1 MEGDME
7 NKRQSASFSNN
18 VTQVITPERN
28 TRAESR
34 RTNHSRRDV
43 ETYDRNAAA
52 FATDEEKY
60 AFIIQWIKEQSDA
73 MELVTS
79 RSSKKNKSAAAIDG
93 EDGKKSCKEYDSGD
107 STKSDDNSDDSDD
120 RTAPCYSSDDG
131 DDNDDENNK
140 GSDGA
145 KVVTDKY
152 TEGIGYT
159 VSTSISISRP
169 KKRSRTTGDD
179 SDDDDD
185 DDEEEEKEEEEGT
198 KGHHTILGVVSLQ
211 RKVDMY
217 RFCKR
222 KSTHFETM
230 DFDDAYEFYKMRVKI
245 QKAVLEENPNFN
257 FEKDLN

>member
-1 MEGDME
+1 
-7 NKRQSASFSNN
+7 
-18 VTQVITPERN
+18 
-28 TRAESR
+28 
-34 RTNHSRRDV
+34 
-43 ETYDRNAAA
+43 
-52 FATDEEKY
+52 
-60 AFIIQWIKEQSDA
+60 

-93 EDGKKSCKEYDSGD
+93 EDGKKSYKEDGSGD

-131 DDNDDENNK
+131 DDGDDNDDEKNK

-145 KVVTDKY
+145 KVVNDKH
-152 TEGIGYT
+152 TKGIGHT

-169 KKRSRTTGDD
+169 EKRSRTTGDD
-179 SDDDDD
+179 DDDDVVD
-185 DDEEEEKEEEEGT
+185 EKEGT
-198 KGHHTILGVVSLQ
+198 NGNHTILGVVSLQ

-245 QKAVLEENPNFN
+245 QEAVLEADPNFN
-257 FEKDLN
+257 FDQDL

>member
-1 MEGDME
+1 ME
-7 NKRQSASFSNN
+7 NKRQSASSINN
-18 VTQVITPERN
+18 VTKVITPERN
-28 TRAESR
+28 PRAESR
-34 RTNHSRRDV
+34 RTNHLRRDV
-43 ETYDRNAAA
+43 ETYDGNAAA

-93 EDGKKSCKEYDSGD
+93 EDGKKSYTEYKSGD

-131 DDNDDENNK
+131 DDGDDNDDEKNK
-140 GSDGA
+140 GRDGA
-145 KVVTDKY
+145 KH
-152 TEGIGYT
+152 TEGIGHT

-179 SDDDDD
+179 NVDDDGD
-185 DDEEEEKEEEEGT
+185 EEEGT
-198 KGHHTILGVVSLQ
+198 NGYHTILGVVSLQ

-245 QKAVLEENPNFN
+245 QEAVLEADPNFN
-257 FEKDLN
+257 FD

>member
-1 MEGDME
+1 M
-7 NKRQSASFSNN
+7 Q
-18 VTQVITPERN
+18 
-28 TRAESR
+28 
-34 RTNHSRRDV
+34 
-43 ETYDRNAAA
+43 
-52 FATDEEKY
+52 
-60 AFIIQWIKEQSDA
+60 

-93 EDGKKSCKEYDSGD
+93 EDGKKSYKEYKSGD
-107 STKSDDNSDDSDD
+107 STKSDDNSDDSDDSDD

-131 DDNDDENNK
+131 DDGDDNDDEKNK

-145 KVVTDKY
+145 KVVNDKH
-152 TEGIGYT
+152 TEGIGHT

-179 SDDDDD
+179 NVDDDVD
-185 DDEEEEKEEEEGT
+185 EKEGT
-198 KGHHTILGVVSLQ
+198 NGYHTILGVVSLQ